1 MVDLD
6 GGYMVARFYTRDDY
20 LKALNGGPCTVMG
33 YYLIISTWR
42 PNFDPSEVVNP
53 TTLVWVRIPKLP
65 L

>member
-6 GGYMVARFYTRDDY
+6 GGYMVARFYT
-20 LKALNGGPCTVMG
+20 KALNGGPCTVMG